1 MLVRLLNPGLCPFF
15 GRPGDDFRFGRH
27 FLCLRSLLC
36 GALARLQ
43 RVLLPYGGRGLVGI
57 LVLAAKEQ
65 QRKRNEEAVKRTNV
79 RRVAQPEWEAGE
91 AARKRCPQQR
101 FLVIGGQLLDLGH
114 PSFVGWHIGRLHEW
128 VFN

>member
-1 MLVRLLNPGLCPFF
+1 MVHPPNAPNFA
-15 GRPGDDFRFGRH
+15 FRVCKRI
-27 FLCLRSLLC
+27 R
-36 GALARLQ
+36 
-43 RVLLPYGGRGLVGI
+43 
-57 LVLAAKEQ
+57 EQ